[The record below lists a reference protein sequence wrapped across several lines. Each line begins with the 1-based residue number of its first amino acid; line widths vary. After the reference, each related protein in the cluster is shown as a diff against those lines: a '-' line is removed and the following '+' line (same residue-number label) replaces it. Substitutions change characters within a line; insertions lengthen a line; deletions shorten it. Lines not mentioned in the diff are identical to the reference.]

1 MSVIIKTGLT
11 RIYWF
16 VIELGEMQKSFS
28 PSFRRQLW
36 VLLIA
41 LVLYVGVLF
50 SSAADVGQDV
60 CYSNHI
66 VSDIP
71 WSVHVVS
78 VKRNSAR
85 FEVQTMHAG
94 GGAIGFGPLSSQMEL
109 IDPSVGKPIAGLNGD
124 FYIRERAYAG
134 APRGLQIMN
143 GELIHGPAEGLSF
156 WIDALGEPH
165 LEKVISQFQVLWPD
179 GKTNLFGVNEERM
192 PETVVVYTPTIGAS
206 TKTEGGVELTLE
218 RINKGPWL
226 PLKIGRT
233 YSGRVKSINTTGD
246 SMLVTGELVIS
257 IGSKAAKALGNYK
270 TNDVI
275 QFSTSTVDRMMGARM
290 AISGGPALVREGK
303 AQKIKPTSLGEYEYS
318 TMLERHPR
326 SAVGWNKQSYF
337 LVEVD
342 GRQKSLSVGMTLE
355 ELSNFMVKLG
365 CDEAMNLD
373 GGGSATFWYD
383 GKVANSPCD
392 GHERDVANCLV
403 VIEKSNVSKERLK
416 KKSNNND

>member
-1 MSVIIKTGLT
+1 MKMGFDSA
-11 RIYWF
+11 WF
-16 VIELGEMQKSFS
+16 PCDSIEAMQKRSS
-28 PSFRRQLW
+28 LDFRRRLW
-36 VLLIA
+36 GLLTA
-41 LVLYVGVLF
+41 LVLYSGTLF
-50 SSAADVGQDV
+50 SWAVDGRRDL

-66 VSDIP
+66 VAEAP

-78 VKRNSAR
+78 VKRDSAR

-94 GGAIGFGPLSSQMEL
+94 GGAIGFGPLSSQMESFE
-109 IDPSVGKPIAGLNGD
+109 PSVGKAVAGLNGD

-156 WIDALGEPH
+156 WIDALREPH
-165 LEKVISQFQVLWPD
+165 LEKVISQFQILWPD
-179 GKTNLFGVNEERM
+179 GKTNRFGVNEERM
-192 PETVVVYTPTIGAS
+192 PESVVVYTPAIGAS
-206 TKTEGGVELTLE
+206 TKTEGGIELTLE
-218 RINKGPWL
+218 EIKRPWL

-233 YSGRVKSINTTGD
+233 YLGRVKSINTTGD
-246 SMLVTGELVIS
+246 SMLAPGELVVS
-257 IGSKAAKALGNYK
+257 IGPKAAKALEKFK

-275 QFSTSTVDRMMGARM
+275 KLSTITTFPMMGARM

-303 AQKIKPTSLGEYEYS
+303 AQIIKPTSLGEYEYS

-342 GRQKSLSVGMTLE
+342 GRQKNLSVGMTLE
-355 ELSNFMVKLG
+355 ELANFMVKLG

-383 GKVANSPCD
+383 GRVVNSPCD
-392 GHERDVANCLV
+392 GHERDVANCLI
-403 VIEKSNVSKERLK
+403 VIEKPNTSKERLK
-416 KKSNNND
+416 KNANNNE